1 MPSRF
6 AILLII
12 VVVKVFKARSLTRYI
27 FHDNKILPQLR
38 RGLHLKGGV
47 VDQQS

>member
-12 VVVKVFKARSLTRYI
+12 VVVKVFKDRSLTRYI
-27 FHDNKILPQLR
+27 FHDNKFF
-38 RGLHLKGGV
+38 HSCGGGFT
-47 VDQQS
+47 